1 MPINLLGGL
10 SIQPTPP
17 APKPKSTSLLTGTGG
32 ITAAPTPQPNLSTL
46 SVPMGVAAKSPAM
59 NTKPPTTV
67 LPQSQQTGTYHGVA
81 INPGTDAQIASQE
94 AAIDGVHPSVSTQP
108 SNLGTQ
114 HPGDPG
120 FVDTASLPKA
130 QSTLG
135 QGQTTTYDAYGNP
148 QVMQNGTGNTN
159 NTQAPSMAQP
169 AQNPAT
175 FGGLL
180 GQLANQQNSPYN
192 QMAGAGILGTQ
203 GASQSAFGQGTQ
215 NSQQIFGQAQTA
227 LKQLQ
232 NLQNGLATG
241 IGNINQEAIPLQFV
255 QGRDQALQNMYGG
268 QEQALA
274 TELQGLGGL
283 YNSSLGQ
290 QATGISGL
298 NSSANTALSGQGQ
311 AQGALQG
318 AAGLIPDALR
328 YGSNLNPQDQATQLA
343 QAVIS
348 GQMTY
353 EQAASSLGYAGG
365 VGTTFLNNAITQ
377 AGGNPLQLQAQGSA
391 TQSNIQTAGTA
402 GTNIAAQGA
411 SQAIQQYNTLN
422 AANSTFENQASQVLS
437 VLSQGG
443 LNGSIPDVNKALNK
457 IGGRFGS
464 TQVQALSSS
473 LTELAAAYTNLL
485 SSNGGTPTSQDEQ
498 ALATLNPNS
507 SAAQIATS
515 IDQLKK
521 AAAIKLSSQKNLAQ
535 GYGNALG
542 GGSTA
547 SGQSGSIQV
556 KAADGQSYG
565 FYQDAQGKWHAN

>member
-10 SIQPTPP
+10 SIQPTAP

-46 SVPMGVAAKSPAM
+46 SVPMGVAAKAPAM
-59 NTKPPTTV
+59 NTKPPATV
-67 LPQSQQTGTYHGVA
+67 LPSSQQSGTYHGVA

-120 FVDTASLPKA
+120 FIDTASLPKA
-130 QSTLG
+130 QGTLG

-215 NSQQIFGQAQTA
+215 NSQQSYGQAQTA
-227 LKQLQ
+227 LQQLQ
-232 NLQNGLATG
+232 NIQNGLATG
-241 IGNINQEAIPLQFV
+241 IGNINQEAIPLQFQ
-255 QGRDQALQNMYGG
+255 QGRAQALQSMYGG

-274 TELQGLGGL
+274 TELSGLGSL

-311 AQGALQG
+311 AQGALQNAAQLSQPQLGSIGQVPFNPTDQSQGQVLGSGQQGGVAGAGQLLGQFQGAQALG
-318 AAGLIPDALR
+318 AAP
-328 YGSNLNPQDQATQLA
+328 YGA
-343 QAVIS
+343 QA
-348 GQMTY
+348 
-353 EQAASSLGYAGG
+353 
-365 VGTTFLNNAITQ
+365 
-377 AGGNPLQLQAQGSA
+377 
-391 TQSNIQTAGTA
+391 SNIQTAGTA

-437 VLSQGG
+437 VLTQGQ

-457 IGGRFGS
+457 VGGRFGS
-464 TQVQALSSS
+464 TQVQALASS

-498 ALATLNPNS
+498 AIATLNPNA

-521 AAAIKLSSQKNLAQ
+521 AAAIKLQSQKALAT
-535 GYGNALG
+535 GYGNALNGSQG
-542 GGSTA
+542 G
-547 SGQSGSIQV
+547 
-556 KAADGQSYG
+556 
-565 FYQDAQGKWHAN
+565 QGGTVQTSAGAVNTNW